1 MIYWS
6 KVCKIIAHKVV
17 KSLEQ
22 KHVCLFGEWYLD
34 KNKFHLTDVFGKVKT
49 AFLFAYLYYSH
60 SRQNKKNFRMKE
72 QFEYLIKAVW
82 NVLYWTFE
90 NFVGFKAPTLLTG
103 PPLSLLKYTTVNQ
116 PGHIVHIL
124 AITIT
129 ANYWTWSHNCLFKYD
144 SSSVFR
150 EVDKNVPFR
159 DGLGDHMHPKCWHC
173 QNWVDTHDLWL
184 KVFGI

>member
-22 KHVCLFGEWYLD
+22 KHVCLFGEWYLK
-34 KNKFHLTDVFGKVKT
+34 KNKFHVTDVFGKVKT
-49 AFLFAYLYYSH
+49 AFLFAYLYF
-60 SRQNKKNFRMKE
+60 SRQNQKNFRMKE

-129 ANYWTWSHNCLFKYD
+129 ANYLRPDHTIVFSNMTALLYLYIKWKSSFQHLFSFH
-144 SSSVFR
+144 SSNPSFLSFLHIV
-150 EVDKNVPFR
+150 VPIATSLFE
-159 DGLGDHMHPKCWHC
+159 
-173 QNWVDTHDLWL
+173 
-184 KVFGI
+184 